1 MVEHINGRRPT
12 RRYGTLRNFFNFI
25 KVLMERNNYAD
36 GDDPIQ
42 DAPDTL
48 GCLVEY
54 PESDNN
60 FDNTGIPHEDQL
72 S

>member
-1 MVEHINGRRPT
+1 
-12 RRYGTLRNFFNFI
+12 
-25 KVLMERNNYAD
+25 MERNNYAD